1 MKHPFQ
7 TGASLAL
14 SVDRHARLHGAILQA
29 ERLATYTL
37 TTIRGR
43 TAEEVAVEVAARVIH
58 KLCAQLPTEAAQR
71 ETAR

>member
-7 TGASLAL
+7 TGDSNTL

-29 ERLATYTL
+29 ERLAAFTL

-43 TAEEVAVEVAARVIH
+43 TAEEVAVEVASRVIQ
-58 KLCAQLPTEAAQR
+58 KLCAQLPTGAAQR

>member
-7 TGASLAL
+7 TGDSIAL
-14 SVDRHARLHGAILQA
+14 SVDRHARIHSALIQA
-29 ERLATYTL
+29 ERLAAYTL

-58 KLCAQLPTEAAQR
+58 SLRSKASNPSR
-71 ETAR
+71 P

>member
-7 TGASLAL
+7 KGVSNAL
-14 SVDRHARLHGAILQA
+14 TVDRHARLQGAILQA

-37 TTIRGR
+37 TAIRGR
-43 TAEEVAVEVAARVIH
+43 TAEAVAVEVAARVIH
-58 KLCAQLPTEAAQR
+58 KLCAKLPTEAAQR

>member
-7 TGASLAL
+7 TGDSIAL
-14 SVDRHARLHGAILQA
+14 SIETHDRLRHALIHA

-43 TAEEVAVEVAARVIH
+43 TASEVAAEVAARTI
-58 KLCAQLPTEAAQR
+58 
-71 ETAR
+71 TALRAKTSTKGTRP

>member
-29 ERLATYTL
+29 ERLAAFTL

-43 TAEEVAVEVAARVIH
+43 TASEVAAEVAARAIQSLRS
-58 KLCAQLPTEAAQR
+58 KTS
-71 ETAR
+71 TSARP

>member
-7 TGASLAL
+7 TSDSIAL

-29 ERLATYTL
+29 ERLAAFTL

-43 TAEEVAVEVAARVIH
+43 TAEAVAVEVAARAI
-58 KLCAQLPTEAAQR
+58 
-71 ETAR
+71 TALRAKTSTKGTRP

>member
-7 TGASLAL
+7 TGDSIAL

-29 ERLATYTL
+29 ERLAASTL

-43 TAEEVAVEVAARVIH
+43 TASEVAAEVAARAI
-58 KLCAQLPTEAAQR
+58 
-71 ETAR
+71 TALRAKTSTSARP

>member
-1 MKHPFQ
+1 MKHPFN
-7 TGASLAL
+7 TDDSIAL

-29 ERLATYTL
+29 ERLAASTL

-58 KLCAQLPTEAAQR
+58 KLRDQLPTEAAQR
-71 ETAR
+71 IQAP

>member
-7 TGASLAL
+7 TGDSIAL

-37 TTIRGR
+37 TAIRGR
-43 TAEEVAVEVAARVIH
+43 TASEVAAEVAARAIQSLRS
-58 KLCAQLPTEAAQR
+58 KASTS
-71 ETAR
+71 ARP

>member
-7 TGASLAL
+7 TSDSNTF

-29 ERLATYTL
+29 ERLAAFTL

-43 TAEEVAVEVAARVIH
+43 TAEEVAVEVASRFIH
-58 KLCAQLPTEAAQR
+58 KLRAQLPTEAARR
-71 ETAR
+71 ETAQ